1 MLTVKYEKE
10 FLRLYDE
17 VNNKRQLIKDVIIVE
32 QETGVAL
39 LDWDDTEVASFL
51 KKAESVSPMSLNRR
65 MTILR
70 KFADLICTR
79 EKLAK
84 RKYIMEDGVFMQ
96 MIDRSQLAASTL
108 SYDQYCEIK
117 NQLGVSIDGETV
129 NVRDKVIF
137 ELAWMGL
144 TNDEI
149 RMVKSEEIEF
159 VKTENDWEI
168 AIINIDDKIIR
179 VEDPEVTADI
189 KLCMKE
195 LYNVIFSKD
204 GRVKKMFYKE
214 SEYLVKPIAIGRTS
228 NKTYLNNPHLSL
240 QHVLKSG
247 EIVCQGIDVESLTL
261 SDIRRSRLIYLL
273 APENE
278 IFFDF
283 QTIAGIYNLK
293 RPEGL
298 RWYREIA
305 REKYGVK

>member
-108 SYDQYCEIK
+108 SYDQYCTIK
-117 NQLGVSIDGETV
+117 NQLDISIDAETV

-149 RMVKSEEIEF
+149 RMVKSEDIEF
-159 VKTENDWEI
+159 VKIQNDWEI
-168 AIINIDDKIIR
+168 AIINLDNKVIR
-179 VEDPEVTADI
+179 VEDPEVTSDI
-189 KLCMKE
+189 KMCIKE
-195 LYNVIFSKD
+195 LYNVITSKD
-204 GRVKKMFYKE
+204 ARVKKMFYKE
-214 SEYLVKPIAIGRTS
+214 SDYLIKPMIIGRTS

-240 QHVLKSG
+240 QHVFKSG
-247 EIVCQGIDVESLTL
+247 GIVCKGIDMDSLSL

-283 QTIAGIYNLK
+283 ATIAGIYNLK

>member
-79 EKLAK
+79 EKIAK
-84 RKYIMEDGVFMQ
+84 RKYIMADGVFMQ
-96 MIDRSQLAASTL
+96 MIDRSQLTASTL
-108 SYDQYCEIK
+108 SYDQYCTIK
-117 NQLGVSIDGETV
+117 NQLDISIDAETV

-149 RMVKSEEIEF
+149 RMVKSEDIEF
-159 VKTENDWEI
+159 VKTQNDWEI
-168 AIINIDDKIIR
+168 AIINLDNKVIR
-179 VEDPEVTADI
+179 VEDPEVTSDI
-189 KLCMKE
+189 KMCIKE
-195 LYNVIFSKD
+195 LYNVITSKD
-204 GRVKKMFYKE
+204 ARVKKMFYKE
-214 SEYLVKPIAIGRTS
+214 SDYLIKPMIIGRTS

-240 QHVLKSG
+240 QHVFKSG
-247 EIVCQGIDVESLTL
+247 GIVCKGIDMDSLSL

-283 QTIAGIYNLK
+283 ATIAGIYNLK